1 VTSLSIFVL
10 SHDDALLAAVPARS
24 ELRRVDLRDLGLAG
38 ELATNSLAE
47 CRFFLSERALD
58 VTTEYV
64 GVLSARH
71 DEKYAPSGVLTLE
84 QLAQGAITPYLRPR
98 RVFAPLITGPG
109 GQWVEGSDL
118 VHPGLTALVREAAE
132 QIPGADVSRRTML
145 ASSFI
150 AHRDV
155 YLEFIAE
162 FRRLFE
168 TFHARYGLDFPHVY
182 RCSRCGTVF
191 EGGHGRYQRDRHGAY
206 FYERVTA
213 LYFARPQF
221 EVVGLRGGSFMS
233 RPRFARE
240 VWRSARSQVARY
252 RRDRLR

>member
-24 ELRRVDLRDLGLAG
+24 ELRPVDLRDLGLAG
-38 ELATNSLAE
+38 DLATNSLAE
-47 CRFFLSERALD
+47 SRFFLSELALD

-71 DEKYAPSGVLTLE
+71 DEKYAPRALTLD

-98 RVFAPLITGPG
+98 RVFGPLVTGFG
-109 GQWVEGSDL
+109 GRWVEGSDR

-132 QIPGADVSRRTML
+132 EIPGVDVSRPTVL

-155 YLEFIAE
+155 YLEFIAD
-162 FRRLFE
+162 FRRLFD

-182 RCSRCGTVF
+182 RCSTCGTVF
-191 EGGHGRYQRDRHGAY
+191 EDGHGRYQRDRHGAY

-221 EVVGLRGGSFMS
+221 ELVGLLKENFMS
-233 RPRFARE
+233 GPRFARE
-240 VWRSARSQVARY
+240 VWRSARGQVARY